1 MICWVREKKPA
12 NEVSNNGSSY
22 FKPLIWQL
30 VTGEDKDHFYD
41 AFVAEMPVSP
51 VPLWVFVCGCCA
63 DEWGCVLATVQ
74 GKKKKRALRELVG
87 QVRLLSNL
95 WRNGMNASD
104 CWPIVEQSHVS
115 LFKVTLCIL
124 CANVSK
130 FFVHEHM
137 STWKHFSPAQNTH
150 RTHVHRSVDVF
161 PQNSGHASTV
171 WQLHP
176 KGRTNV
182 FTRELFYCE
191 RRPYNTDCS

>member
-1 MICWVREKKPA
+1 MRWVTTA
-12 NEVSNNGSSY
+12 
-22 FKPLIWQL
+22 PLILSHWYGSLSLGRTKTISTTCLLQ
-30 VTGEDKDHFYD
+30 KCQSHQF
-41 AFVAEMPVSP
+41 
-51 VPLWVFVCGCCA
+51 PLWVFVCGCCA
-63 DEWGCVLATVQ
+63 DEWGCVCQPLCR
-74 GKKKKRALRELVG
+74 GKKKKKELSG
-87 QVRLLSNL
+87 SL
-95 WRNGMNASD
+95 WDKCDYWVTCEEMAWTPSD

-115 LFKVTLCIL
+115 LFKVTLCVL

-137 STWKHFSPAQNTH
+137 STWKHFSPAQNAH
-150 RTHVHRSVDVF
+150 RPHVHRSVDVF